1 MADVEYDRAA
11 LVATARDLLGLVAG
25 WFPGSARADTH
36 FVWASGF
43 LARCHGLLS
52 GVTTLVEQHE
62 DDSVAA
68 LYRPLLET
76 YLAGMYVLLGGDEA
90 EAALRAGQL
99 HDAYQV
105 ELALGRKPV
114 RPEGAEKLKVSDYK
128 QGTGLVDRVD
138 ELLSSVDPASAGW
151 ARTAYATQYST
162 TSYHDSHGG
171 LGVLEGHVS
180 DLHGGG
186 ASVTLRRGRPA
197 VALRLLD
204 MGVSLMFS
212 FAAVWAD
219 RAGKDD
225 THDQGHA
232 VDVDPR
238 SRPTGPPSTDLRA
251 VHARW
256 QQLARPDRPP
266 GSDGADG

>member
-1 MADVEYDRAA
+1 MADVEYRRAA

-25 WFPGSARADTH
+25 WFPGSARADTPSH

-105 ELALGRKPV
+105 ELALGREPV

-180 DLHGGG
+180 DLHDGG

-225 THDQGHA
+225 T
-232 VDVDPR
+232 
-238 SRPTGPPSTDLRA
+238 DLRA